1 MLERKAELSMP
12 WDAYEG
18 TKKKPRPI
26 TSPFST
32 LCHDEDSSPHWY
44 WEPKVEVSFSKCQ
57 FGNHRAAS
65 RRGRGDTEQDGIQH
79 HFEDITTVEADI
91 HISQLVNTLT
101 VIEQNQ
107 CHDNWR
113 LISGHSGKVRK
124 NDLKASKLLDGAP
137 QLKIHYEDW
146 GMVKELWDL
155 GQVRWLSTTSQCTWK
170 VKFPKKHPEGT
181 VDLEERG
188 KKDQVDQRT
197 TPRKQRNVSSQRTE
211 SKQKRSPPSPRPTST
226 WAQPQQL

>member
-32 LCHDEDSSPHWY
+32 LCHDEGSSPHWY

-79 HFEDITTVEADI
+79 RFEDITTVEADI

-107 CHDNWR
+107 CHENWR

-124 NDLKASKLLDGAP
+124 MALKPPSCFMEPFMSKSSTRIWWMGR
-137 QLKIHYEDW
+137 
-146 GMVKELWDL
+146 ELWEL
-155 GQVRWLSTTSQCTWK
+155 GQVRWLWTTSQCTWK
-170 VKFPKKHPEGT
+170 VKFPKKHLEGT
-181 VDLEERG
+181 VELEERS
-188 KKDQVDQRT
+188 KKDQDDQRT
-197 TPRKQRNVSSQRTE
+197 TPWKQRNLSSQGTE
-211 SKQKRSPPSPRPTST
+211 SKQKRSPPSPRPTLT